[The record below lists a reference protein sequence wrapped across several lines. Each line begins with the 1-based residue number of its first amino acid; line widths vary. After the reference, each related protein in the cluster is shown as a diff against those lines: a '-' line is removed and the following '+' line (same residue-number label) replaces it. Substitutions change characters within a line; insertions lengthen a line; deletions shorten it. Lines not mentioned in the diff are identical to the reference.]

1 MLANVLIVAKKA
13 HTIFV
18 AGTSIAKT
26 LLKICTVG
34 VIATA
39 TLIAQ
44 LVGLDNDSESL
55 DLEGAEPP

>member
-1 MLANVLIVAKKA
+1 MLANVLTVARKA

-18 AGTSIAKT
+18 AGSSIAKT
-26 LLKICTVG
+26 MLKICTVG

-44 LVGLDNDSESL
+44 LIGLDDNTVMES
-55 DLEGAEPP
+55 EGAEPP